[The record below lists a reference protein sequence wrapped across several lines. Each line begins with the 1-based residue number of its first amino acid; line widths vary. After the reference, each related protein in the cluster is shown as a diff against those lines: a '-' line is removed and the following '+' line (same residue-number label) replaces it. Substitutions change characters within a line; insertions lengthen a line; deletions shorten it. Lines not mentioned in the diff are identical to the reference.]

1 MIVSVRRA
9 GAVIALLLGMAGAA
23 WAQDADSTA
32 APIGHTPGRGGL
44 GGTIG
49 GSYLAADGDYSKGAQ
64 PRLSFAGTFRYV
76 IAPGSR
82 WQIAP
87 TYTWAA
93 YTNTEALPFLDANF
107 PADTRKDRVLTQMA
121 GAHVQYQKV
130 WGKGRSLWHLGA
142 GPGIY
147 RVWVQNR
154 RKVYKDPVTKVL
166 HQSLH
171 LGGSAELGYER
182 FLKALPNTSI
192 EVTGA
197 WHAAFAKDDDKFPSG
212 FNGNPMFGELRV
224 GGNYYFDFN
233 RKKPADSG
241 DKK

>member
-1 MIVSVRRA
+1 MIASVRRA
-9 GAVIALLLGMAGAA
+9 GAVTFLLLGLAGAA
-23 WAQDADSTA
+23 WAQGADSTA

-49 GSYLAADGDYSKGAQ
+49 GSILLADGDYSAGAQ
-64 PRLSFAGTFRYV
+64 PRLSFSGTFRYV
-76 IAPGSR
+76 ISANSR

-87 TYTWAA
+87 MYTWAA
-93 YTNTEALPFLDANF
+93 YTNTEPMPFADPNF
-107 PADTRKDRVLTQMA
+107 PADTRKDRVLSQMT
-121 GAHVQYQKV
+121 GASFQYQRV
-130 WGKGRSLWHLGA
+130 WGGGRARWHAGA

-154 RKVYKDPVTKVL
+154 RKVLKDPVSKAL

-182 FLKALPNTSI
+182 FLKALPNTSL

-197 WHAAFAKDDDKFPSG
+197 WHGAFATDDDKFPSG
-212 FNGNPMFGELRV
+212 FNGNPMFAELRV

-233 RKKPADSG
+233 RKKPDAAG
-241 DKK
+241 DPK